1 MGKDNNLYN
10 LPQATDRYGHTFRHQ
25 EKDGYYITTGESDH
39 GPFTVRTPINAKSHS
54 ESEISYH
61 GVTALNEDS
70 GTTPDGHEY
79 SIKKVGFGRWM
90 LSFLMRGSNKPI
102 TREFKSKDQARNT
115 LSTLLNN
122 TNKKPVEQLDER
134 FRILARIG
142 RAAAAMRA
150 KNAQRKK
157 QKEEEEKK
165 KKRKH
170 LEDDELE
177 SMEDA
182 RDAMDKQKEDEE
194 DEKEMKNLREVVSRR
209 KKTDVTKYG
218 LNPPMG
224 VLGSDH
230 ENFAAAKKHE
240 EEVKKHVQ
248 HFNNHGHETTTE
260 VIKSRTHFITRI
272 HHPSHPNS
280 PYTDV
285 KHEIPHPPQERIRI
299 TNESHIPKIKTPK
312 VTNLYET
319 YAKVYAK
326 DKFGLDLQEANDENK
341 LMSIDEFSDKI
352 KKITKMHLK
361 EAGLGSLYYENPI
374 DRNAVDGQATAN
386 ICGAKYGKKVGDET
400 QYGLHVSHVW
410 DNKKRWFSG
419 NSLHSIE
426 VGHWD
431 NPENGYVSQSWNS
444 SPPTNWRSLS
454 HISDIIENHVKELKN
469 KMIKG
474 GVLKVQSTLQEK
486 KKF

>member
-1 MGKDNNLYN
+1 MT
-10 LPQATDRYGHTFRHQ
+10 QQ
-25 EKDGYYITTGESDH
+25 
-39 GPFTVRTPINAKSHS
+39 
-54 ESEISYH
+54 
-61 GVTALNEDS
+61 LN
-70 GTTPDGHEY
+70 
-79 SIKKVGFGRWM
+79 
-90 LSFLMRGSNKPI
+90 
-102 TREFKSKDQARNT
+102 
-115 LSTLLNN
+115 
-122 TNKKPVEQLDER
+122 ER
-134 FRILARIG
+134 FRFLRGIA
-142 RAAAAMRA
+142 RAAAALRA
-150 KNAQRKK
+150 KNAQKRK

-194 DEKEMKNLREVVSRR
+194 DEKEMKNLREMGFVP
-209 KKTDVTKYG
+209 YG
-218 LNPPMG
+218 TPEWYKEQARI
-224 VLGSDH
+224 DH
-230 ENFAAAKKHE
+230 EKDVKAYREHFGDDIVKE
-240 EEVKKHVQ
+240 EDRS
-248 HFNNHGHETTTE
+248 TD
-260 VIKSRTHFITRI
+260 THHITRI
-272 HHPSHPNS
+272 HLKKGHPAG
-280 PYTDV
+280 PYKDIKTA
-285 KHEIPHPPQERIRI
+285 KPHDPFRRLEM
-299 TNESHIPKIKTPK
+299 TYESYTPKIKTPK
-312 VTNLYET
+312 VTNLYEA

-361 EAGLGSLYYENPI
+361 EAGLGSLYYEDPI

-419 NSLHSIE
+419 NPLHSIE